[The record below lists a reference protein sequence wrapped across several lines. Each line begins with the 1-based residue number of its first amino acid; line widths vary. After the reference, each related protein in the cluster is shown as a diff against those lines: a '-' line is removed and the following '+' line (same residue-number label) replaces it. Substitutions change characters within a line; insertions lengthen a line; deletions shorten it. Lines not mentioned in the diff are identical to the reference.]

1 MLEDYV
7 AVDLEMTGLNAK
19 KDRIL
24 EVGAV
29 KVRDH
34 QIVESFQSFVN
45 PHRLLSK
52 EVEELTG
59 IHTEM
64 VKDAPEDREVLEQ
77 LIIFTGNLPLVGHN
91 IMFDY
96 SFLKQCAVNYGIPYE
111 KAAVDTLKIAR
122 KCLPD
127 LPSKRLEALC
137 RHYDISKKQE
147 HRALADA
154 YMTAQLLEQLRVDFG
169 TEQAQLFEPKLLQYK
184 AKKQGPATPAQKR
197 DLLELLSYHKISS
210 DIEIDSLTKSEAS
223 RMIDRILSSYGRVKD
238 QRRTGY
244 E

>member
-7 AVDLEMTGLNAK
+7 AIDLEMTGLNAK
-19 KDRIL
+19 RDRIL

-29 KVRDH
+29 KVLGH
-34 QIVESFQSFVN
+34 QLTASFQSFVN
-45 PHRLLSK
+45 PHRILSE
-52 EVEELTG
+52 EVKALTG
-59 IHTEM
+59 IAQEM
-64 VKDAPEDREVLEQ
+64 VKDAPEDGKVLEK
-77 LIIFTGNLPLVGHN
+77 LIQFTGDLPLVGHN

-96 SFLKQCAVNYGIPYE
+96 SFLKQCAVNHGLSYE
-111 KAAVDTLKIAR
+111 KAAADTLKIAR

-127 LPSKRLEALC
+127 LPSKKLEALC
-137 RHYDISKKQE
+137 RYYDISNRQE

-154 YMTAQLLEQLRVDFG
+154 YMTAQLLERLIADFG
-169 TEQAQLFEPKLLQYK
+169 AEQPEVFEPKMLQYK

-223 RMIDRILSSYGRVKD
+223 RMIDKIIFAYGRVKD
-238 QRRTGY
+238 QKERMI
-244 E
+244 

>member
-1 MLEDYV
+1 MLEEYV
-7 AVDLEMTGLNAK
+7 AIDLEMTGLNAK

-29 KVRDH
+29 KVLNHR
-34 QIVESFQSFVN
+34 ITASFQSFVN
-45 PHRLLSK
+45 PHRTLSK

-59 IHTEM
+59 IHPEM
-64 VKDAPEDREVLEQ
+64 VKEAPEDREVLEK
-77 LIIFTGNLPLVGHN
+77 LINFTGKLPLVGHN

-96 SFLKQCAVNYGIPYE
+96 SFLKQCAANHSLSYE

-127 LPSKRLEALC
+127 LPSKKLEVLC
-137 RHYDISKKQE
+137 KYYDIGRRQE

-154 YMTAQLLEQLRVDFG
+154 YMTVQLLERLIVDFG
-169 TEQAQLFEPKLLQYK
+169 SEHQQLFEPKTLQYK

-197 DLLELLSYHKISS
+197 DLIDLLSYHKISS

-223 RMIDRILSSYGRVKD
+223 RMIDRILSAYGRVGD
-238 QRRTGY
+238 QRRV
-244 E
+244 